1 MAGKKQNKRQ
11 NMVHNSAS
19 MNKINNRKENH
30 GGQSQTGQKGK
41 ASSGANGA
49 GDINMTSRLHC
60 PSLSLEG
67 KFGGVRGG

>member
-11 NMVHNSAS
+11 NMVHNSVS
-19 MNKINNRKENH
+19 MKKINNQKEN